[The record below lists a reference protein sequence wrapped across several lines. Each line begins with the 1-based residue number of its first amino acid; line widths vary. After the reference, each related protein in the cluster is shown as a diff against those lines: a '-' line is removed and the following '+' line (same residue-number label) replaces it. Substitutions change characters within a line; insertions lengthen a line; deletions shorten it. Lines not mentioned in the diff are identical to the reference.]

1 MSQHETQ
8 GLLSRFGTRLL
19 TALLT
24 LALAATSAIAPA
36 TPARATD
43 SLTVLS
49 YPTIDQASAEVG
61 DQLRVEGKV
70 HGALP

>member
-8 GLLSRFGTRLL
+8 GLLSRFGTRLI

-24 LALAATSAIAPA
+24 LTLAATSAIAPA

-43 SLTVLS
+43 SLTIQS
-49 YPTIDQASAEVG
+49 YPTIDQVSAEVG
-61 DQLRVEGKV
+61 DRKSVV
-70 HGALP
+70 